1 MNKKLHE
8 NYASHLGD
16 LKRSISIADGMLKQ
30 KDYLSVEQHETV
42 SQSKAI
48 TEMMFESGLK
58 AFKR

>member
-1 MNKKLHE
+1 MNKQLHE
-8 NYASHLGD
+8 NHTSHLGD
-16 LKRSISIADGMLKQ
+16 LKRQIQIADGMLKT

-48 TEMMFESGLK
+48 AQMMFENGLA